1 MHIFADVTTAPEISN
16 SSVTDSTSLET
27 CTRFNPCLNGGRC
40 SLSMANQWEVYKL
53 GKQYLFENVWQ
64 NAIMFTAGSWF
75 LSILNNLFCLSFC
88 DS

>member
-40 SLSMANQWEVYKL
+40 SLSMANQ
-53 GKQYLFENVWQ
+53 
-64 NAIMFTAGSWF
+64 
-75 LSILNNLFCLSFC
+75 
-88 DS
+88 